1 MRACARL
8 LVRIHVSASQYSPFV
23 VRTCPDVTTSVLA
36 VQARSSS
43 IVTDATCK

>member
-8 LVRIHVSASQYSPFV
+8 LVRIHVSASQCNPFV

-43 IVTDATCK
+43 IATDVIYK